1 MKNSPIIVFADL
13 ITAYGHGLDRCWNGF
28 MARRRPFS
36 AITRFPSA
44 GFEGA
49 VAATVPDFMYD
60 STSSLAEHLLRK
72 IAATTIELPT
82 DAELFLATTVGEINL
97 LEQEILLHKTEKCAP
112 TCSSLLDKAKA
123 IFGKKRASLISAAC
137 ASGNM
142 ALARAAAKIQ
152 NGGIEYAIVAGC
164 DIVSEFVFSG
174 FASLGAI
181 DLNGARPYDRDRA
194 GLTLGEAAA
203 VIALASE
210 DAARRDGLP
219 RLARLGGW
227 GISCD
232 AVHITAPMSD
242 GLQLAAAIRHAMAA
256 AGISP
261 PEIGGVIGHGT
272 GTVYNDSMEINALN
286 SVFNEDAK
294 PLFSTKGGVGHT
306 LGAAGV
312 VQAAVAVRAIQEML
326 LPPQTGLREP
336 MPGTERMVSG
346 QTQSRLIAPKILSLN
361 AGFGGINAVLLIED
375 CA

>member
-13 ITAYGHGLDRCWNGF
+13 ITAYGHGLDQCWNGF
-28 MARRRPFS
+28 MASQRPFS
-36 AITRFPSA
+36 PITRFPSV

-49 VAATVPDFMYD
+49 VAATVPDFPCD
-60 STSSLAEHLLRK
+60 STSSLAERLLRK
-72 IAATTIELPT
+72 IAETTIELPE
-82 DAELFLATTVGEINL
+82 DAEIFLATTVGEIDL

-123 IFGKKRASLISAAC
+123 VFGKKRASLISAAC
-137 ASGNM
+137 ASGSM
-142 ALARAAAKIQ
+142 ALARAAARIQ

-181 DLNGARPYDRDRA
+181 DSNGARPYDRGRA
-194 GLTLGEAAA
+194 GLTLGDAAG

-232 AVHITAPMSD
+232 AVHITAPMSG
-242 GLQLAAAIRHAMAA
+242 GLQLAAAIRYAAAA
-256 AGISP
+256 AGAAPS
-261 PEIGGVIGHGT
+261 EIGGIIGHGT
-272 GTVYNDSMEINALN
+272 GTLYNDSMEINALDA
-286 SVFNEDAK
+286 VFNEDAK
-294 PLFSTKGGVGHT
+294 PLFSVKGGVGHT
-306 LGAAGV
+306 LGAAGI
-312 VQAAVAVRAIQEML
+312 VQAAIAVRAIREML

-336 MPGTERMVSG
+336 MPGAERMVSG
-346 QTQSRLIAPKILSLN
+346 RAQNLISPKILSLN
-361 AGFGGINAVLLIED
+361 AGFGGINAVLLIEG